1 MAIEQTG
8 DTGSAETSGE
18 SQQDLDLGQQS
29 VDSGA
34 NGADAGGM
42 DISAA
47 VDQIGADLFG
57 KEPDSDASDA
67 AEEQTASDEPS
78 VDDTPE
84 QPEIEAIAPPQSWAK
99 DKHEHWSKMPREAQE
114 YYLQR
119 EKQMLDGLEQYKE
132 AATFGRPLKD
142 VILPYM
148 PMIQARG
155 IDAPK
160 AIAALLN
167 AQHQLDT
174 NPEAGLLQIAKSY
187 GIDLGKLAQAAGA
200 QPEQVDP
207 RVAALEKE
215 LTGIKSTLTAS
226 QQQAYEAAKTK
237 VSAEVSAFASD
248 PAHQYFD
255 EVSEDIVKLLQTG
268 ETLEKAYEKAVWAN
282 PVTRAKELARVQKE
296 QSAKL
301 REKSVAAAAAAKKAA
316 SSNVRS
322 RDTRRAPT
330 ELVGTMEDTMK
341 ETLAQLKAK
350 VH

>member
-1 MAIEQTG
+1 MAIEETG
-8 DTGSAETSGE
+8 DTGSIESSGE
-18 SQQDLDLGQQS
+18 VQQELDTGTETQS
-29 VDSGA
+29 ADS
-34 NGADAGGM
+34 GM
-42 DISAA
+42 DINAA
-47 VDQIGADLFG
+47 VDQIGEDLFG
-57 KEPDSDASDA
+57 KSPEK
-67 AEEQTASDEPS
+67 SDEAADE
-78 VDDTPE
+78 VVVEAEQEAEPE
-84 QPEIEAIAPPQSWAK
+84 VEAIAPPQSWSK
-99 DKHEHWSKMPREAQE
+99 EQHEHWGKMPREAQE

-119 EKQMLDGLEQYKE
+119 EKQMHDGLEQYKE
-132 AATFGRPLKD
+132 AAAFGKPMKD
-142 VILPYM
+142 VIAPYM

-160 AIAALLN
+160 AVAALLN

-174 NPEAGLLQIAKSY
+174 NPEAGLRQIAKSY
-187 GIDLGKLAQAAGA
+187 GIDLNKLAQANA
-200 QPEQVDP
+200 EQAPVDP
-207 RVAALEKE
+207 RVEALEKE
-215 LTGIKSTLTAS
+215 LNGIKSTLTAS

-237 VSAEVSAFASD
+237 VSSEVNAFASD

-301 REKSVAAAAAAKKAA
+301 REKSVTAAAAAKKAA
-316 SSNVRS
+316 GSNVRS
-322 RDTRRAPT
+322 RDTGRAPT

-341 ETLAQLKAK
+341 ATLASMKAK